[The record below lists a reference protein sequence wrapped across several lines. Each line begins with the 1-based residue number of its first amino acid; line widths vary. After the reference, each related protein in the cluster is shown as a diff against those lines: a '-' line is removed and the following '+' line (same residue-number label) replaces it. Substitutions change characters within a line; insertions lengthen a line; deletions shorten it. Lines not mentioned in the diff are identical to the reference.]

1 MHALGPIRALRPR
14 LHRVYAV
21 SLVKQPRALNGP
33 RKVSRTSRDDALI
46 LSRQISIAG
55 ARSHRPHSCVGTL
68 LGTLHTPRSTHV
80 TMAVQPEKSA
90 SSPKRVNGGKSPKA
104 AKAKATT
111 RSPTDDIEDLIEKHP
126 ALASVKDDAPVL
138 RDELLGWYDR
148 VHRIL
153 PWRRNPHSQHAPPP
167 RGPGADA
174 TPAQHWAGCHETGA
188 SMDGTFIL
196 CIVWAIQL
204 NSFFFLFTVPPDQ
217 YAYGVWVS
225 EIMSQQTQI
234 ERVATYWRRWIDR
247 WPDAVSLSNAT
258 QEEVNEMWAGLGYYR
273 RARYVSFYGYI

>member
-33 RKVSRTSRDDALI
+33 RKVSRTSRDDALLI

-80 TMAVQPEKSA
+80 TMAVSPQKSTP
-90 SSPKRVNGGKSPKA
+90 SPKRVNGGKSPKA

-126 ALASVKDDAPVL
+126 ALNSIKDDAPVL

-196 CIVWAIQL
+196 ITVWAISIK
-204 NSFFFLFTVPPDQ
+204 SFFFVHSP
-217 YAYGVWVS
+217 A
-225 EIMSQQTQI
+225 
-234 ERVATYWRRWIDR
+234 
-247 WPDAVSLSNAT
+247 
-258 QEEVNEMWAGLGYYR
+258 
-273 RARYVSFYGYI
+273 

>member
-153 PWRRNPHSQHAPPP
+153 PWRRNPHSEHAPPP

-258 QEEVNEMWAGLGYYR
+258 QEELNEMWAGLGYYR
-273 RARYVSFYGYI
+273 RAR

>member
-126 ALASVKDDAPVL
+126 ALNSIKDDAPVL

-273 RARYVSFYGYI
+273 RAR

>member
-33 RKVSRTSRDDALI
+33 RKVSRTSRDDALLI

-80 TMAVQPEKSA
+80 TMAVQPERGTP
-90 SSPKRVNGGKSPKA
+90 SPKRVNGGKSPKA

-126 ALASVKDDAPVL
+126 ALNSIKDDAPVL

-196 CIVWAIQL
+196 IIVWAIVL
-204 NSFFFLFTVPPDQ
+204 SRLFFFYSP
-217 YAYGVWVS
+217 A
-225 EIMSQQTQI
+225 
-234 ERVATYWRRWIDR
+234 
-247 WPDAVSLSNAT
+247 
-258 QEEVNEMWAGLGYYR
+258 
-273 RARYVSFYGYI
+273 

>member
-14 LHRVYAV
+14 LHRVYTA
-21 SLVKQPRALNGP
+21 SLIKPRVPPNGP

-126 ALASVKDDAPVL
+126 ALNSIKDDAPVL

-196 CIVWAIQL
+196 IIVWAIVL
-204 NSFFFLFTVPPDQ
+204 SRLF
-217 YAYGVWVS
+217 S
-225 EIMSQQTQI
+225 CQQSHPTST
-234 ERVATYWRRWIDR
+234 RTACGYPRLCRNRRRSSAWLRTGADGSTGGPTPCR
-247 WPDAVSLSNAT
+247 YPT
-258 QEEVNEMWAGLGYYR
+258 PR
-273 RARYVSFYGYI
+273 RRK